1 MQNRTKM
8 TEKILKS
15 PEAQKIIDFV
25 SPIYGEAYVGLSLF
39 NAIGT
44 VLDDLDAFPERF
56 KDQVALQTVS
66 EEWAL
71 SYWEEQYKIYPEKD
85 WDFRTR
91 KKNLMEK
98 TGNHFYNPKKIENIL
113 SVMTGYNVELKENTG
128 KNKFNVLIR
137 GYVED
142 LTNVKAFVD
151 KVKPAHLI
159 YEIRIS
165 ELFEIEICMFTGCFS
180 SEHKI
185 YEIEVI

>member
-1 MQNRTKM
+1 MET
-8 TEKILKS
+8 ILKS
-15 PEAQKIIDFV
+15 PEAQKIMDFV
-25 SPIYGEAYVGLSLF
+25 SPVYGEAYVGLSLF

-44 VLDDLDAFPERF
+44 VLDDLDEFPERM
-56 KDQVALQTVS
+56 KEQTALQTVS

-71 SYWEEQYKIYPEKD
+71 HYWEEQYNIYPEKD

-98 TGNHFYNPKKIENIL
+98 MGNHFYNPRKIENIL
-113 SVMTGYNVELKENTG
+113 SIMTGYKVELIENTG
-128 KNKFNVLIR
+128 KNKFDVLIR

-142 LTNVKAFVD
+142 LTNIKIFID

-165 ELFEIEICMFTGCFS
+165 EFFETEVGMFTGCFP